1 LERYQEQNT
10 TEVEQMTKSI
20 NTILESERKHKDLAK
35 EIAKP
40 NKSLQKFVDADF
52 LNSSTLARES
62 IHISEVAT

>member
-1 LERYQEQNT
+1 
-10 TEVEQMTKSI
+10 MTKII